1 MSVLAGLDFSTIAG
15 FDMFIWDLIFHLLV
29 GWAYGLAL
37 VALAVG
43 AAVAVVRAVAA
54 VARALLARH
63 RRRVARHRKVL
74 AR

>member
-15 FDMFIWDLIFHLLV
+15 FDMSIWDLMFPFLV

-43 AAVAVVRAVAA
+43 AAVTVVRAVAA
-54 VARALLARH
+54 ARALLARH